1 MSLPVNH
8 PNANQLERRQ
18 LVPKEITYKAGFS
31 FHFEF
36 PLGIFLGDGKHG
48 LSLARARG
56 IYQTLG
62 VIVMG
67 LKQFGCILFGVLLFR
82 ESKCLKY

>member
-1 MSLPVNH
+1 M
-8 PNANQLERRQ
+8 
-18 LVPKEITYKAGFS
+18 PKEITNKNEIPPTQGMVFL
-31 FHFEF
+31 
-36 PLGIFLGDGKHG
+36 PLGISLGDGKHG
-48 LSLARARG
+48 LSLARVG
-56 IYQTLG
+56 SIYQTLG